1 MALQQPDSL
10 RAVLDSVFAAPR
22 YRWVRRPDPLAALRL
37 RWAEFKEWLQGL
49 HDAHPLGYRLML
61 FAAVAILLAILIHA
75 GWVFLRAIGSESS
88 RADQAPGPDGRR
100 QDEAWYRREADRL
113 ASQGRFADAIQADFI
128 ALLLALDAR
137 RVLKFDASKTPGEY
151 ASETRLAPDAS
162 RAFRELVRNLYGYAF
177 ARWPCGPVE
186 FAEWRTRAAVDR
198 YAAAN

>member
-1 MALQQPDSL
+1 MAVQQQDSL
-10 RAVLDSVFAAPR
+10 RAVLDSVFAAPQ
-22 YRWVRRPDPLAALRL
+22 YRWVLHPDPLASLRL
-37 RWAEFKEWLQGL
+37 RWAELKQWLQGL
-49 HDAHPLGYRLML
+49 QDMHPVGYRLVL
-61 FAAVAILLAILIHA
+61 IAAVAILAAILIRI
-75 GWVFLRAIGSESS
+75 GWDFLRAMGSEKNG
-88 RADQAPGPDGRR
+88 ADKAPGPAS
-100 QDEAWYRREADRL
+100 QWHDEAWYRREADRL

-186 FAEWRTRAAVDR
+186 FAEWRARALVDR